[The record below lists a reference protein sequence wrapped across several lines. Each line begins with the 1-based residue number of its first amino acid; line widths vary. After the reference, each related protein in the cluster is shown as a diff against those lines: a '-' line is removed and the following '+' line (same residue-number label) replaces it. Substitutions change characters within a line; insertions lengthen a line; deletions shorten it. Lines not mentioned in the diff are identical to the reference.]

1 MSDSTF
7 KHFNPMALR
16 EKYSAGIQK
25 ITNPF
30 SSFWADN
37 DWNERRTEFIED
49 EEYVKPKVDHV
60 ALASYRR
67 AIANFVSI
75 VTNDPSIPVVFQSGD
90 NSFTDGKKVT
100 IGSKISD
107 KNFDPVVGLALHE
120 GSHIKLSDFDL
131 LRNLKFSIPNELILL
146 GQKKGFSKEEVLFHT
161 KNMLNYVE
169 DRRIDFHIFST
180 SPGYKGYYHSMYKKY
195 FHSKVIDKAL
205 LTDEYTSLDWDSYIF
220 RILNMTNT
228 NSRLDVLPDLGKIY
242 YTVFKKN
249 GGVKKL
255 KSSEEALDVALDVM
269 FLVYENLLDG
279 IEKVDK
285 ETGEVTYEKADGKES
300 SEKGEGEGSGGSDD
314 SETLSDE
321 EFDSL
326 LDSIENGENG
336 GSGSEG
342 GRSIDLP
349 IDGGGSNGTP
359 SNGKESKKVEL
370 TEAQKKSLERAIEK
384 QKDFNNGEAK
394 KVGKLSKKDNEIVKT
409 MEEAGVTHKTA
420 GEGCTS
426 GDYDYE
432 SGEYLPGKGVKVIFV
447 KKLTKYMI
455 EERLFPSLLGSRYYN
470 SHNEDSINNGIKL
483 GTRLGKKLQVRG
495 ESRDTKWTR
504 KDNGRIDKRLIAE
517 LGFGNDR
524 VFSTT
529 FVEAYSDA
537 ILHISVDASGSM
549 GGEKWNNTMTSVVA
563 ICKATSMI
571 SNVDVVVSFRST
583 HDAGRHRSSESLPLI
598 LIGYDSRVDKF
609 SKIKNMWDGIHPGGT
624 TPEGLCFEAI
634 MEEIVPGMNDRD
646 SYFLNFSDGMPMFHN
661 NTISYNRDSALKH
674 TRKMVNEIR
683 TRGIKVLSYYIGGEY
698 DGDRYMEA
706 FKTMYGNDAEF
717 INVTNVMDIS
727 KTMNKKFLEK

>member
-1 MSDSTF
+1 MSDSSF
-7 KHFNPMALR
+7 GKFNPMALR
-16 EKYSAGIQK
+16 DKYGAGIKK

-30 SSFWADN
+30 SSFWADS
-37 DWNERRTEFIED
+37 DWDERRTEFLDE
-49 EEYVKPKVDHV
+49 EEYVKPKVDYV

-100 IGSKISD
+100 IGSKINE

-120 GSHIKLSDFDL
+120 GSHIKLSNFEL

-146 GQKKGFSKEEVLFHT
+146 GQKKGFSKEEVLYHT

-220 RILNMTNT
+220 RILNLTNK
-228 NSRLDVLPDLGKIY
+228 NSRLDVLPELGKIY
-242 YTVFKKN
+242 YTVFKKD

-255 KSSEEALDVALDVM
+255 KSSDEALSVALDVM
-269 FLVYENLLDG
+269 FLVYGNLLDG
-279 IEKVDK
+279 IEKTDPD
-285 ETGEVTYEKADGKES
+285 TGEVSNEPNHGQP
-300 SEKGEGEGSGGSDD
+300 GGSESNK
-314 SETLSDE
+314 SETLSDK

-326 LDSIENGENG
+326 LDSIENPEMDSSPAESG
-336 GSGSEG
+336 GS

-349 IDGGGSNGTP
+349 GMDSSNGTP

-409 MEEAGVTHKTA
+409 MEEAGVTHKVA
-420 GEGCTS
+420 GEGCDS
-426 GDYDYE
+426 GNYDYE
-432 SGEYLPGKGVKVIFV
+432 TGDYLPGKGVKVIFV

-455 EERLFPSLLGSRYYN
+455 EERLFPSLLGSRYYGGN
-470 SHNEDSINNGIKL
+470 NEDSINNGIKI

-504 KDNGRIDKRLIAE
+504 KDSGRIDKRLIAE

-529 FVEAYSDA
+529 FTESYSDA

-549 GGEKWNNTMTSVVA
+549 GGEKWDNTMTSVVA
-563 ICKATSMI
+563 ICKAASMI

-583 HDAGRHRSSESLPLI
+583 HDTGRYRGSTDLPLI
-598 LIGYDSRVDKF
+598 LIGYDSRVDKM
-609 SKIKNMWDGIHPGGT
+609 SKIKNLWTGIYPGGT

-634 MEEIVPGMNDRD
+634 LDEIVPGMNDRD
-646 SYFLNFSDGMPMFHN
+646 SYFLNFSDGMPMYSN
-661 NTISYNRDSALKH
+661 NTINYYRDTALNH
-674 TRKMVNEIR
+674 TKKMVNEIR
-683 TRGIKVLSYYIGGEY
+683 GRGIKVLSYYIGDDYER
-698 DGDRYMEA
+698 DSNMEA
-706 FKTMYGNDAEF
+706 FKKMYGNDAEF
-717 INVTNVMDIS
+717 INVTNVMEIS
-727 KTMNKKFLEK
+727 KTMNKKFLEKK

>member
-1 MSDSTF
+1 MSDTTF
-7 KHFNPMALR
+7 GKFNPMALR
-16 EKYSAGIQK
+16 DKYSAGIK
-25 ITNPF
+25 KFTNPF
-30 SSFWADN
+30 SSFWADS
-37 DWNERRTEFIED
+37 DWDERRTEFLDD

-75 VTNDPSIPVVFQSGD
+75 VTNDPSIPVVFQNNDS
-90 NSFTDGKKVT
+90 SFTDGKKVT
-100 IGSKISD
+100 IGSKINE

-120 GSHIKLSDFDL
+120 GSHIKLSNFDL
-131 LRNLKFSIPNELILL
+131 LRNLKFSIPNELVLL
-146 GQKKGFSKEEVLFHT
+146 GQKKGFSNEEVLFHT

-195 FHSKVIDKAL
+195 FHAKVIDKAL

-220 RILNMTNT
+220 RILNMTNK
-228 NSRLDVLPDLGKIY
+228 NSRLDVLPGLGKMY

-255 KSSEEALDVALDVM
+255 KSSDEALSVALDVM

-279 IEKVDK
+279 IEKTDPD
-285 ETGEVTYEKADGKES
+285 TGEVSNEPNHGQP
-300 SEKGEGEGSGGSDD
+300 GGSTKTDK
-314 SETLSDE
+314 LSDE
-321 EFDSL
+321 AFDSL
-326 LDSIENGENG
+326 LESIENNVMSSDGSPENG
-336 GSGSEG
+336 GGISID
-342 GRSIDLP
+342 IDLP
-349 IDGGGSNGTP
+349 MGDGSSNGTP
-359 SNGKESKKVEL
+359 SNGKESKKIEL

-384 QKDFNNGEAK
+384 QKDFNNGETK
-394 KVGKLSKKDNEIVKT
+394 KVGKLSKKDNQIVKT
-409 MEEAGVTHKTA
+409 MEEAGVTHKVA
-420 GEGCTS
+420 GKGCDS
-426 GDYDYE
+426 AEYDYNT
-432 SGEYLPGKGVKVIFV
+432 GDYLPGKGVKVVFV

-455 EERLFPSLLGSRYYN
+455 EERIFPSLLGSRYYGGN
-470 SHNEDSINNGIKL
+470 NEQSINNGIKI

-504 KDNGRIDKRLIAE
+504 KDSGRIDKRLIAE

-537 ILHISVDASGSM
+537 YLHISVDASGSM
-549 GGEKWNNTMTSVVA
+549 GGEKWDNTMTSVVA

-583 HDAGRHRSSESLPLI
+583 HDGGRYRNSESLPLI
-598 LIGYDSRVDKF
+598 LIGYDSRVDKI
-609 SKIKNMWDGIHPGGT
+609 SKIKNLWTGIHPGGT

-634 MEEIVPGMNDRD
+634 MDEIVPDTNDRD
-646 SYFLNFSDGMPMFHN
+646 SYFLNFSDGMPMFSN
-661 NTISYNRDSALKH
+661 NTINYYRDTALNH
-674 TRKMVNEIR
+674 TKKMVNELR
-683 TRGIKVLSYYIGGEY
+683 GRGIKVLSYFIGGEY
-698 DGDRYMEA
+698 ERESTMDD
-706 FKTMYGNDAEF
+706 FKKMYGNDAEF
-717 INVTNVMDIS
+717 INVTNVMEIS
-727 KTMNKKFLEK
+727 KTMNKKFLDK

>member
-7 KHFNPMALR
+7 GKFNPMALR
-16 EKYSAGIQK
+16 EKYSAGINK
-25 ITNPF
+25 ISNPF
-30 SSFWADN
+30 SSFWADS
-37 DWNERRTEFIED
+37 DWDERRTEFLDD

-75 VTNDPSIPVVFQSGD
+75 VTNDPSIPVVFQNNDS
-90 NSFTDGKKVT
+90 SFTDGKKVT
-100 IGSKISD
+100 IGSKINE

-120 GSHIKLSDFDL
+120 GSHIKLSNFDL
-131 LRNLKFSIPNELILL
+131 LRNLKFSIPNELVLL
-146 GQKKGFSKEEVLFHT
+146 GQKKGFSDEEVLFHT

-220 RILNMTNT
+220 RILNMTNK
-228 NSRLDVLPDLGKIY
+228 NSRLDVLPGLGKMY
-242 YTVFKKN
+242 YMVFKKN

-255 KSSEEALDVALDVM
+255 KSSDEALSVALDVM

-279 IEKVDK
+279 IEKTDK
-285 ETGEVTYEKADGKES
+285 DTGEVTNEPNHGQPGDSDK
-300 SEKGEGEGSGGSDD
+300 SEK
-314 SETLSDE
+314 LSDK

-326 LDSIENGENG
+326 LESIENTVKDSIPAESG
-336 GSGSEG
+336 GS

-349 IDGGGSNGTP
+349 MNGGSSNGTP
-359 SNGKESKKVEL
+359 STGKETKKVEL
-370 TEAQKKSLERAIEK
+370 TEAQKKSLDRAIEK
-384 QKDFNNGEAK
+384 QKDFNNGETK
-394 KVGKLSKKDNEIVKT
+394 KVGKLSKKDNQIVKT
-409 MEEAGVTHKTA
+409 MEEAGVTHKVA
-420 GEGCTS
+420 GEGCDS
-426 GDYDYE
+426 GEYDYNT
-432 SGEYLPGKGVKVIFV
+432 GEYLPGKGVKVVFV

-455 EERLFPSLLGSRYYN
+455 EERLFPSLLGSRYYGN
-470 SHNEDSINNGIKL
+470 SNEDSINNGIKI
-483 GTRLGKKLQVRG
+483 GTKLGKKLQVRG

-504 KDNGRIDKRLIAE
+504 KDSGRIDKRLIAE

-529 FVEAYSDA
+529 FVESYSDA
-537 ILHISVDASGSM
+537 YLHISVDASGSM

-571 SNVDVVVSFRST
+571 QNVDVVVSFRST
-583 HDAGRHRSSESLPLI
+583 HDAGRHRSESLPLI
-598 LIGYDSRVDKF
+598 LIGYDSRVDKI
-609 SKIKNMWDGIHPGGT
+609 SKIKNLWTGIHPGGT

-634 MEEIVPGMNDRD
+634 MDEIVPDTNDRD
-646 SYFLNFSDGMPMFHN
+646 SYFLNFSDGMPMYSN
-661 NTISYNRDSALKH
+661 NTINYYRDTALNH
-674 TRKMVNEIR
+674 TKKMVNELR
-683 TRGIKVLSYYIGGEY
+683 GKGIKVLSYFIGGEY
-698 DGDRYMEA
+698 ERESTMGD
-706 FKTMYGNDAEF
+706 FNKMYGNDAEF
-717 INVTNVMDIS
+717 INVTNVMEIS
-727 KTMNKKFLEK
+727 KTMNKKFLEKN